1 MMVKRSAPILSL
13 ATFLALAAGSAH
25 ARPASRG
32 YYAEAGIG
40 ATGFVGDKAAYTE
53 VGPSVA
59 LRTGYDFFPWL
70 SLGLLLDASSHEAT
84 VPPPPEG
91 EYFQLY
97 SAAVDMRLQYRYG
110 RVAFFID
117 GGIGATR
124 ISSNVLAK
132 VGVLGPTEDV
142 TLRFGGGAGVEYQLA
157 NRHYALGIAGQW
169 TILPDFDSLA
179 YVGGRAFLRYTY

>member
-1 MMVKRSAPILSL
+1 MMVKRIGPILSL
-13 ATFLALAAGSAH
+13 AIALALAAGPAV

-40 ATGFVGDKAAYTE
+40 AKGFVGDKATYTE
-53 VGPSVA
+53 VGPSLT
-59 LRTGYDFFPWL
+59 LRTGYDLFPWL
-70 SLGLLLDASSHEAT
+70 SLGVRLGASSHEAA

-97 SAAVDMRLQYRYG
+97 SAAADMRLQYQYG
-110 RVAFFID
+110 RVGFFLD

-132 VGVLGPTEDV
+132 VAVLGPTENV
-142 TLRFGGGAGVEYQLA
+142 TLSFGGGAGIEYQLV
-157 NRHYALGIAGQW
+157 NRHYALGIGGQW